1 MNRDQE
7 RAIEWD
13 VFQIHNRMYIL
24 GDAGDHEGYANSFTE
39 DGVSVYEGIALNG
52 RAEILQSRFDS
63 YEPRFYRSFVANCT
77 VTVIDEKK
85 TSKPFPTSNSF
96 ITIGTRSKMARSQPS
111 NPMHWS
117 ATTTNLCSQTR
128 VGRLSTATS
137 PSCSAGHRQH

>member
-85 TSKPFPTSNSF
+85 RRSRFLRPTVLSRLGRDQRWRDPNRP
-96 ITIGTRSKMARSQPS
+96 T
-111 NPMHWS
+111 
-117 ATTTNLCSQTR
+117 LCTGPPRQQIC
-128 VGRLSTATS
+128 A
-137 PSCSAGHRQH
+137 HRRGLED